1 MQPGIK
7 LNGTMSNNPYY
18 SAPSAANTWNQQN
31 AWNQQNTWNQQRNPY
46 GQPGY
51 AGGPVQP
58 IGQPQVPRQSRRR
71 NQAKLGLTYAIG
83 YVVVIWAVHLV
94 NVIVFGG
101 DLVYFG
107 IHPLEPASLPF
118 IFTSPILHVNFEHL
132 ISNTVPGA
140 IFAFLVGYSGH
151 RVFWEVTAFVV
162 IVGGLG
168 TWVLGGPGTNHV
180 GASMLVYGWLAYL
193 LVRGIFNRSASQ
205 IALGVVLGLTYSG
218 LIWGVLPINEGV
230 SWQAHLFGGLGGVAA
245 GVLITS
251 DDPPA
256 LQARKTVKQQQKR
269 AK

>member
-1 MQPGIK
+1 
-7 LNGTMSNNPYY
+7 MSYNPYS
-18 SAPSAANTWNQQN
+18 SASSSAQN
-31 AWNQQNTWNQQRNPY
+31 AWNQQPNPF

-51 AGGPVQP
+51 AGGQVQP
-58 IGQPQVPRQSRRR
+58 MGQPAPPRQGRRR
-71 NQAKLGLTYAIG
+71 AQAKVGLAYAIG
-83 YVVVIWAVHLV
+83 YIIVIWAVHLV
-94 NVIVFGG
+94 SVLVFGG

-118 IFTSPILHVNFEHL
+118 IFTSPVLHVNFEHL

-162 IVGGLG
+162 VVGGLG

-205 IALGVVLGLTYSG
+205 IALGLLLGLMYSG
-218 LIWGVLPINEGV
+218 LIWGVLPIDAGV
-230 SWQAHLFGGLGGVAA
+230 SWQAHLFGAIGGVAA
-245 GVLITS
+245 GVVITS

-256 LQARKTVKQQQKR
+256 LQARKAVKRQKKL
-269 AK
+269 AG